1 MNMSYCRFKNTAS
14 DLFDCV
20 EAMADSENI
29 LEMNLT
35 NEERQSMAKMKEYCE
50 YFLQEYERLTG
61 EA

>member
-1 MNMSYCRFKNTAS
+1 MNMSYCRFENTAS

-20 EAMADSENI
+20 ETMAESENI
-29 LEMNLT
+29 LEMNLD
-35 NEERQSMAKMKEYCE
+35 NLEMKAMSRMKDYCQ